1 MNLHSHR
8 KDEHVMI
15 AEKLYRQKSTNGLE
29 RIRLIPANLPEISL
43 DEISLS
49 TTLAG
54 KKLEAPFFINAITG
68 GSQTTDALNES
79 LARVANKTGVAMA
92 VGSQSVAVK
101 NAAFEKLRRL
111 NPNGIMLANLGANHP
126 FENAERAC
134 SMIDADIIEI
144 HLNAAQEL
152 VMPEGDAEFYWL
164 ENLKR
169 LNEKLQV
176 PLLVKEV
183 GTGMTPQTL
192 KLLAKNGFSYVDLAG
207 AGGTNFAAIE
217 NERRKNK
224 ETLTFM
230 QELGLTT
237 AETLL
242 GAQKY
247 HNELGR
253 LKLTASG
260 GIRDAQDIVKCLA
273 LGAENVGISGMF
285 LHVLLKDG
293 EDGLAAKIEDLKTG
307 IRALM
312 ALLGCRKIS
321 ELKDVKKILD
331 LELKNTIDQ
340 L

>member
-1 MNLHSHR
+1 
-8 KDEHVMI
+8 
-15 AEKLYRQKSTNGLE
+15 
-29 RIRLIPANLPEISL
+29 
-43 DEISLS
+43 
-49 TTLAG
+49 
-54 KKLEAPFFINAITG
+54 
-68 GSQTTDALNES
+68 
-79 LARVANKTGVAMA
+79 
-92 VGSQSVAVK
+92 
-101 NAAFEKLRRL
+101 
-111 NPNGIMLANLGANHP
+111 MLANLGANHP

-192 KLLAKNGFSYVDLAG
+192 KLLAENGFSYVDLAG

-224 ETLTFM
+224 ETLAFM

-237 AETLL
+237 AESLL
-242 GAQKY
+242 GAQK
-247 HNELGR
+247 HRNELGR

-260 GIRDAQDIVKCLA
+260 GIT
-273 LGAENVGISGMF
+273 M
-285 LHVLLKDG
+285 
-293 EDGLAAKIEDLKTG
+293 LKTSSS
-307 IRALM
+307 AWSWEQKTS
-312 ALLGCRKIS
+312 ASPACS
-321 ELKDVKKILD
+321 F
-331 LELKNTIDQ
+331 TFC
-340 L
+340 